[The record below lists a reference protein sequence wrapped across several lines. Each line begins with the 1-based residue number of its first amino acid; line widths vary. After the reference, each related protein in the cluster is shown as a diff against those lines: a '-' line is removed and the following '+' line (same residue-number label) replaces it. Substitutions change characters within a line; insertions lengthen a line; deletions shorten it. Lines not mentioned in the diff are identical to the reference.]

1 MIYSLKN
8 AVQIEGCD
16 LLDRAFQYGDGCFTT
31 VQLYANHVLLKQRH
45 WQRLQDAAKK
55 LMLNVDWSV
64 LDQSLLQLKALHGN
78 LNGTLK
84 IVISRGLG
92 QRGYSLPIQPADVYF
107 IYFPAVQTQVE
118 AQFTQLP
125 QFDTGILQGQMG
137 LSMPALLG
145 VKSLNRLEQ
154 VMLKYEADQQ
164 QWPEAIVTDMRGQVI
179 EGVSSNVFIL
189 LNKQWITPELGYNGV
204 HGVMRAE
211 ILARM
216 QDTGISCRTVDVS
229 KDDIADASSIFF
241 CNALSPMKI
250 ATQLDT
256 RPLDVQPCV
265 ELAHH
270 LKLDQILTYV

>member
-1 MIYSLKN
+1 MVYSLKN

-16 LLDRAFQYGDGCFTT
+16 LLDRAFQYGDGCFSTL
-31 VQLYANHVLLKQRH
+31 QLYANQVLLKQRH
-45 WQRLQDAAKK
+45 WQRLQSAASK

-64 LDQSLLQLKALHGN
+64 LDQSLLQLRSAHGS

-84 IVISRGLG
+84 IVISRGVG
-92 QRGYSLPIQPADVYF
+92 QRGYSLPSQLADVYF
-107 IYFPAVQTQVE
+107 IYFPMPQTQVE
-118 AQFTQLP
+118 AQFTPLT
-125 QFDTGILQGQMG
+125 QFETGVLHNQMG
-137 LSMPALLG
+137 LSMPTLLG
-145 VKSLNRLEQ
+145 IKSLNRLEQ
-154 VMLKYEADQQ
+154 VMLKYEADQR
-164 QWPEAIVTDMRGQVI
+164 QWPEAIVTDVRGQVI
-179 EGVSSNVFIL
+179 EGISSNVFIL

-216 QDTGISCRTVDVS
+216 QGAGIGCHAVAVS
-229 KDDIADASSIFF
+229 RDDIAQANSIFF

-256 RPLDVQPCV
+256 RPLDVQPSV
-265 ELAHH
+265 ELSHH